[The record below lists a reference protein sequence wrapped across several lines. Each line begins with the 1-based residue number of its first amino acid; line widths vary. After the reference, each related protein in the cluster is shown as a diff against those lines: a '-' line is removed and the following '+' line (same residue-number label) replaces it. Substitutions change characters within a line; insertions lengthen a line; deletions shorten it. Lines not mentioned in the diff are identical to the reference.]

1 MIQQITPIVFFS
13 NGVIIGLNGLFY
25 DPYRNEIALEVRVK
39 GQYYFSRIKITGMP
53 PKEYRRKRIH

>member
-1 MIQQITPIVFFS
+1 MDYFTI
-13 NGVIIGLNGLFY
+13 LN
-25 DPYRNEIALEVRVK
+25 RNEIALEVRVK